1 MKQTTLM
8 IVAAGLI
15 LFTFAIVYI
24 ARYQTSAV
32 HQIFKHHRE
41 QLENEIQAIKLERER
56 LKKSIDSLEY
66 RINIE
71 QENLII
77 DIDNFLKNHG
87 KR

>member
-1 MKQTTLM
+1 MKQTTLI

-15 LFTFAIVYI
+15 LFVFAIVYI
-24 ARYQTSAV
+24 VRYQTSAV

-66 RINIE
+66 RINLE

-87 KR
+87 KK

>member
-15 LFTFAIVYI
+15 LFIFAIIYI
-24 ARYQTSAV
+24 VRYQTSAV

-41 QLENEIQAIKLERER
+41 QLENEIQAIKQERER
-56 LKKSIDSLEY
+56 LRKSIDSLEY
-66 RINIE
+66 RINLE

-77 DIDNFLKNHG
+77 DIENFLKNHG

>member
-8 IVAAGLI
+8 IVAAGLL
-15 LFTFAIVYI
+15 LFTFAIIYI
-24 ARYQTSAV
+24 VRYQTSSV

-41 QLENEIQAIKLERER
+41 QLENEIEAIKQERER
-56 LKKSIDSLEY
+56 LRKSIDSLEY
-66 RINIE
+66 RINLE

>member
-15 LFTFAIVYI
+15 LFIFAIVYI
-24 ARYQTSAV
+24 VRYQTSAV

-41 QLENEIQAIKLERER
+41 QLENEIEAIKQERER

-66 RINIE
+66 RINLE

>member
-1 MKQTTLM
+1 MKQTTLI

-15 LFTFAIVYI
+15 LFVFAIIYI
-24 ARYQTSAV
+24 VRYQTSAV
-32 HQIFKHHRE
+32 YQIFKHHRE
-41 QLENEIQAIKLERER
+41 QLENEIEAIKQERER

-66 RINIE
+66 RINLE

-77 DIDNFLKNHG
+77 DIDNFLKNYG

>member
-8 IVAAGLI
+8 IIGAGLI
-15 LFTFAIVYI
+15 LFTFAIIYI
-24 ARYQTSAV
+24 VRYQTSAV

-41 QLENEIQAIKLERER
+41 QLENEIQAIKQERER

-66 RINIE
+66 RINLE

>member
-15 LFTFAIVYI
+15 LFIFAIVYI
-24 ARYQTSAV
+24 VRYQTSAV

-41 QLENEIQAIKLERER
+41 QLENEIQAIKQERER

-66 RINIE
+66 RINLE

>member
-1 MKQTTLM
+1 MKQTTL
-8 IVAAGLI
+8 IIIAAGLI
-15 LFTFAIVYI
+15 LFIFAIIYI
-24 ARYQTSAV
+24 VRYHTSSV

-56 LKKSIDSLEY
+56 LRKSIDSLEY
-66 RINIE
+66 RINLE

>member
-15 LFTFAIVYI
+15 LFVFAIIYI
-24 ARYQTSAV
+24 VRYQTSAV

-41 QLENEIQAIKLERER
+41 QLENEIQAIKQERER
-56 LKKSIDSLEY
+56 LRKSIDSLEY
-66 RINIE
+66 RINLE

-77 DIDNFLKNHG
+77 DIENFLKNHG

>member
-1 MKQTTLM
+1 M

-15 LFTFAIVYI
+15 LFVFAIIYI
-24 ARYQTSAV
+24 VRYQTSAV

-41 QLENEIQAIKLERER
+41 QLENEIQAIKQERER
-56 LKKSIDSLEY
+56 LRKSIDSLEY
-66 RINIE
+66 RINLE

-77 DIDNFLKNHG
+77 DIENFLKNHG

>member
-1 MKQTTLM
+1 MKQTTLI

-15 LFTFAIVYI
+15 LFTFAVTYIV
-24 ARYQTSAV
+24 RYQTSSV

-41 QLENEIQAIKLERER
+41 QLENEIQAIKFERER
-56 LKKSIDSLEY
+56 LRKSIDSLEY

-77 DIDNFLKNHG
+77 DIDNFLNNHG
-87 KR
+87 KK

>member
-1 MKQTTLM
+1 MKQTTL
-8 IVAAGLI
+8 IIAGAGLL
-15 LFTFAIVYI
+15 LFFFAVVYI
-24 ARYQTSAV
+24 VRYQTSSV

-56 LKKSIDSLEY
+56 LRKSIDSLEY
-66 RINIE
+66 RINLE

>member
-1 MKQTTLM
+1 M

-15 LFTFAIVYI
+15 LFIFAIIYI
-24 ARYQTSAV
+24 VRYQTSAV

-41 QLENEIQAIKLERER
+41 QLENEIQAIKQERER
-56 LKKSIDSLEY
+56 LRKSIDSLEY
-66 RINIE
+66 RINLE

-77 DIDNFLKNHG
+77 DIENFLKNHG